1 MEEILVI
8 KLGAFGDVMQAE
20 GALRD
25 IRAHHPGAR
34 VTVLTRG
41 PFRRIL
47 ERCPWVDRVWVDEN
61 APRWRLD
68 RMAGL
73 ARRLR
78 GAGFRRVYDLQNSS
92 RTAFYHRWLAGPVQ
106 WSGTAPGCDLP
117 HRHPA
122 PKSLPSLERLAGQ
135 LADAGVPVVHT
146 PHPDPGWIAEDA
158 GPILAGAGVAAPYVV
173 LLPGSSARHPHKRW
187 PRYADLAADLAAA
200 GRRAVVVPGPE
211 EVEECRAIPAT
222 LLMEGGR
229 VLDFFKLAGVLKGA
243 AFAVGNDSGPTHL
256 AAHLGVPG
264 LGLFG
269 RSHLPARMT
278 GIERPGFR
286 VMEVERLADLPLAP
300 VLEAVLEAVPPA
312 GTPAPDAPGGLSAG
326 ASPAA
331 R

>member
-34 VTVLTRG
+34 VTVLTRA

-47 ERCPWVDRVWVDEN
+47 DRCPWVDRVWVDDA

-68 RMAGL
+68 RMAAL

-78 GAGFRRVYDLQNSS
+78 GAGFRRVYDLQNAA
-92 RTAFYHRWLAGPVQ
+92 RTAFYHRWLAGPVE
-106 WSGTAPGCDLP
+106 WSGTAPGCALP

-146 PHPDPGWIAEDA
+146 PHPDPGWMAEDA
-158 GPILAGAGVAAPYVV
+158 GPLLRAAGVSAPYVV

-187 PRYADLAADLAAA
+187 PHYAALAAALAGA
-200 GRRAVVVPGPE
+200 GRRAVVVPGPD
-211 EVEECRAIPAT
+211 EVGECRAIPAV
-222 LLMEGGR
+222 LLMEDGR

-286 VMEVERLADLPLAP
+286 VLEVERLADLPLAP
-300 VLEAVLEAVPPA
+300 VLEAVLRAVPASIPPCSP
-312 GTPAPDAPGGLSAG
+312 GTGSFSAG